1 MSLFYNKYLKYKNK
15 YLGLK
20 NQSGGAAEAEDRV
33 CQAESA
39 AVCMC
44 PLHAPKNYQLVR
56 RSKHGKFNHLPKDF
70 SNLLESRIKQRHE
83 LRDIKPSKPS
93 KPSHLINL
101 SNNDAFS
108 HIIEIMDYP
117 DIVSLL
123 MTNSDMVKKF
133 DFNILHSDIDRKFNF
148 KPIQSKLESIRTIL
162 FKTQLP
168 SIQRNANLY
177 LNKLRLII
185 IYNKLMSAEEK
196 ELGEVFDEKLI
207 YSLLMKSIIFNYETE
222 AEEISL
228 RSNQDYLTLL
238 LPPEMVIKEIS
249 SDMFIDYISEDY
261 KVTMWNGSYETFH
274 PLLPTLIIPNSVEL
288 IKPEGFVNAMLKKLT
303 LPNNLT
309 HIGEMAFQTN
319 QLKKIKI
326 PDSVIYIGD
335 GAFMS
340 NKLTELSISKS
351 ISRIE
356 KFTFVMNLLT
366 EVKIPN
372 SVTYIGSNAFASNRL
387 ESVVIPDS
395 VTSID
400 DLAFATNKLESIEIP
415 DSVTLIGSRA
425 FAWNKLKRVKIPDS
439 VISIGNEAFRWNPSI
454 DKDSFP
460 EKFKKHIF

>member
-1 MSLFYNKYLKYKNK
+1 MSLFFTKYLKYKNK

-20 NQSGGAAEAEDRV
+20 NLFGGAAEAEDRV

-44 PLHAPKNYQLVR
+44 PLHAPKNYQFVK

-93 KPSHLINL
+93 KPSPLINL
-101 SNNDAFS
+101 SDNDAFS
-108 HIIEIMDYP
+108 NIIEMMDYP

-123 MTNSDMVKKF
+123 TTNSDMVEKF
-133 DFNILHSDIDRKFNF
+133 DFDILHSNIDRKFNF
-148 KPIQSKLESIRTIL
+148 KPIQSKLELIRTIL

-196 ELGEVFDEKLI
+196 ELGEVFDEELI
-207 YSLLMKSIIFNYETE
+207 YRLLMKSIIFNYETE
-222 AEEISL
+222 EEEKSL

-249 SDMFIDYISEDY
+249 SDMFVDYISKDY
-261 KVTMWNGSYETFH
+261 IVTMWNGNGKTLRA
-274 PLLPTLIIPNSVEL
+274 LLPTLIIPNSVEL
-288 IKPEGFVNAMLKKLT
+288 IKPEGFVNVRLKKLT
-303 LPNNLT
+303 LSNNLT

-326 PDSVIYIGD
+326 PDSVIYIGY

-356 KFTFVMNLLT
+356 RFTFAMNFLT
-366 EVKIPN
+366 EVKIPD
-372 SVTYIGSNAFASNRL
+372 SVEYIGSNAFASNRL
-387 ESVVIPDS
+387 EKVEIPNS

-400 DLAFATNKLESIEIP
+400 DLAFATNKLEKVNIP
-415 DSVTLIGSRA
+415 VSVTSIGSRA
-425 FAWNKLKRVKIPDS
+425 FGWN
-439 VISIGNEAFRWNPSI
+439 ESI

-460 EKFKKHIF
+460 EEFKKHIF